1 MLFQLKWCV
10 TLRGIS
16 APQQIGRYE
25 ILGELGRGAMGVV
38 FKARDPFI
46 GRMVAVKTITTGI
59 ADNPDLLE
67 RFRREAQ
74 AAGGLQHPN
83 IVTIYE
89 MSEFE
94 GTPFIAMEYLEG
106 ASLEKTIGGQLRLP
120 LVHKLDYLVQACR
133 ALDYAHRRGVIHRDV
148 KPANIMVTSEGL
160 VKVVDFGIARI
171 VDTAK
176 TQTGVLLGT
185 LSYMSPEQVR
195 GQHADQRCDVWA
207 LGVVMYELLT
217 YRRPFDGENHAA
229 VLMSILQQEPR
240 AIREF
245 LPECPPALENL
256 VQRALRK
263 EESLRY
269 PTMEAL
275 LVDLEPIW
283 TSLQKEAVQKLVSH
297 GRELMESGKLEEA
310 SKVLRKSLS
319 IDTGNMTAKALFD
332 QVSALLGANS
342 APLVESERI
351 AGDQNRILAAVSRA
365 DKQTSEHNRGGTV
378 VATAQFDPLLTRV
391 MEPGSKQS
399 DSSNPPAQNR
409 GGQVGGTIIASSPL
423 QALGIDR
430 PAPPAAGQRSM
441 PKATPPSSTVP
452 QSPAPYGQG
461 GVAQQTDGSW
471 RQRAPIFATAGVVVL
486 LILGAAGYWGLF
498 PRHKVADEP
507 HVNLPS
513 PAPTAAPPSA
523 QPVASAAASDA
534 APSTETPT
542 APTVSIED
550 QQRRLIDQAHEAA
563 DSKDY
568 KTARVRLDEAAKLN
582 GPLNALILDL
592 RREFSDEA
600 HGAEL
605 RQVAQQEQ
613 ALWARGMKDIDA
625 GRLDDSEKS
634 LREILSLPEAGRHW
648 ADAARYVDE
657 VIPER
662 RQEEQLWAR
671 AQQESGATGPEHRI
685 NEVKILDQVLA
696 SGGIH
701 QQEARQRRDSLFSQ
715 FARENRRRNNSQA
728 SVVSASEQAQF
739 PRLEDAVDQA
749 VTQGDAKALEQLQE
763 IRPRFKSI
771 VDGGGS
777 LVPDARDYLNNV
789 LPKAQKAIETKLAS
803 AEADTLSN
811 AKFRD
816 AVKQFD
822 QAVATQNPKMLRSQ
836 VQSEFQ
842 EIANSGGPRT
852 EEAARYVN
860 EIIPAALKKI
870 AR

>member
-1 MLFQLKWCV
+1 V
-10 TLRGIS
+10 TLRGTS

-25 ILGELGRGAMGVV
+25 ILEELGRGAMGVV

-46 GRMVAVKTITTGI
+46 ERLVAVKTITTGI
-59 ADNPDLLE
+59 ADNPDLLD

-89 MSEFE
+89 MSEFD

-106 ASLEKTIGGQLRLP
+106 ESLEKTIGGQLRLP
-120 LVHKLDYLVQACR
+120 LVHKLGYLVQACR
-133 ALDYAHRRGVIHRDV
+133 ALDYAHRRGVIHRDI
-148 KPANIMVTSEGL
+148 KPANIMVTSEGV

-217 YRRPFDGENHAA
+217 YHRPFDGENHAA

-245 LPECPPALENL
+245 LPECPPALENV
-256 VQRALRK
+256 VQRTLRK
-263 EESLRY
+263 EEALRY
-269 PTMEAL
+269 PTMEAV

-283 TSLQKEAVQKLVSH
+283 TSLQKEVVQKLVSH
-297 GRELMESGKLEEA
+297 GRELMEGGRLEEA
-310 SKVLRKSLS
+310 SQVLRKSLS
-319 IDTGNMTAKALFD
+319 IDTGNVTARALFD
-332 QVSALLGANS
+332 QVNALLGANP

-351 AGDQNRILAAVSRA
+351 AGDQSRMLAPVSRA
-365 DKQTSEHNRGGTV
+365 DKQTSAHSRGGPVT
-378 VATAQFDPLLTRV
+378 ATAPFDPLLTRV
-391 MEPGSKQS
+391 MEPRGQQR
-399 DSSNPPAQNR
+399 DSFNPPGQSR
-409 GGQVGGTIIASSPL
+409 GGQVGETIFASSPM
-423 QALGIDR
+423 QALGNDR
-430 PAPPAAGQRSM
+430 PAPPAASQRSTAAKIPP
-441 PKATPPSSTVP
+441 PKSAMP
-452 QSPAPYGQG
+452 QSPTPTRRQSA
-461 GVAQQTDGSW
+461 ALRTAGSP
-471 RQRAPIFATAGVVVL
+471 QKHLPIFATAGVVVL
-486 LILGAAGYWGLF
+486 LILGTVGYWKLS
-498 PRHKVADEP
+498 PRNKVADGP
-507 HVNLPS
+507 NLNS
-513 PAPTAAPPSA
+513 PASVPTAAPPA
-523 QPVASAAASDA
+523 TQPAASAVSSTA
-534 APSTETPT
+534 APSAEAPAAPT
-542 APTVSIED
+542 ASVED
-550 QQRRLIDQAHEAA
+550 QQRHLLDLAHEAA

-568 KTARVRLDEAAKLN
+568 KAAQAHLDQAAKLN
-582 GPLNALILDL
+582 GPLNALIMNL

-613 ALWARGMKDIDA
+613 TLWTRAMKDMNA
-625 GRLDDSEKS
+625 GRFDDSEKS
-634 LREILSLPEAGRHW
+634 LREILILPEAGHHW

-657 VIPER
+657 MIPGR
-662 RQEEQLWAR
+662 RQQEQLWAR
-671 AQQESGATGPEHRI
+671 AQQESGLTGPDHRI

-696 SGGIH
+696 SGGVH

-715 FARENRRRNNSQA
+715 FARENRRRNNSPD

-749 VTQGDAKALEQLQE
+749 VTQGDAKALQQLQE

-771 VDGGGS
+771 VDGGGP
-777 LVPDARDYLNNV
+777 LVSDARDYLNNIM
-789 LPKAQKAIETKLAS
+789 PKAQNAIAAKLAN

-816 AVKQFD
+816 AVRQFD
-822 QAVATQNPKMLRSQ
+822 QGVATQNTKILRSQ
-836 VQSEFQ
+836 IRSEFQ
-842 EIANSGGPRT
+842 EIADSGGPRT
-852 EEAARYVN
+852 VEAGRYVN
-860 EIIPAALKKI
+860 VLIPAALKKI

>member
-1 MLFQLKWCV
+1 VLFQLKWCV
-10 TLRGIS
+10 TLRGTS

-25 ILGELGRGAMGVV
+25 ILDELGRGAMGVV

-46 GRMVAVKTITTGI
+46 GRLVAVKTITAGI
-59 ADNPDLLE
+59 ADDADLLA

-106 ASLEKTIGGQLRLP
+106 ASLEKTIGEQLRLP
-120 LVHKLDYLVQACR
+120 LVHKLGCLVQACR

-148 KPANIMVTSEGL
+148 KPANIMVTSDGV

-245 LPECPPALENL
+245 LPECPSALENV
-256 VQRALRK
+256 VQRTLRK
-263 EESLRY
+263 EQALRY

-283 TSLQKEAVQKLVSH
+283 ISLQKEAVQKLVSH
-297 GRELMESGKLEEA
+297 GRKLMEGGRLEEA
-310 SKVLRKSLS
+310 SEVLRKSLS
-319 IDTGNMTAKALFD
+319 IDTGNVTAKALFD
-332 QVSALLGANS
+332 QVNALLGTNP
-342 APLVESERI
+342 APLVGSEAI
-351 AGDQNRILAAVSRA
+351 AGDPNPMLAALSQA
-365 DKQTSEHNRGGTV
+365 DKQTPGHRLGGTM
-378 VATAQFDPLLTRV
+378 VATPQFDPQLTRV
-391 MEPGSKQS
+391 MEPGGKQR
-399 DSSNPPAQNR
+399 DSSGPPAQNR
-409 GGQVGGTIIASSPL
+409 GVEAGGTIFGSSPV
-423 QALGIDR
+423 QAPRSDR
-430 PAPPAAGQRSM
+430 SAPSAAGQRSTA
-441 PKATPPSSTVP
+441 PKAAQPRAATTQPPALSGRRSA
-452 QSPAPYGQG
+452 AP
-461 GVAQQTDGSW
+461 QTDA
-471 RQRAPIFATAGVVVL
+471 APRKRTTIFAAAGVVGL
-486 LILGAAGYWGLF
+486 LALGAVGYWKLT
-498 PRHKVADEP
+498 PRHEVAEEP
-507 HVNLPS
+507 RIHVPS
-513 PAPTAAPPSA
+513 SAPPETQPAPLP
-523 QPVASAAASDA
+523 AASDA
-534 APSTETPT
+534 APSAEAPA

-550 QQRRLIDQAHEAA
+550 QQRHLIDQAHEAA

-568 KTARVRLDEAAKLN
+568 RTAQARLDAASKLN
-582 GPLNALILDL
+582 GPLNVTIVDL
-592 RREFSDEA
+592 RREFSDQA

-605 RQVAQQEQ
+605 RRVAQQEQ
-613 ALWARGMKDIDA
+613 TIWARAMKDFDA

-634 LREILSLPEAGRHW
+634 LREILTLPEAGRHW
-648 ADAARYVDE
+648 TDAAKYVDE

-662 RQEEQLWAR
+662 RQQEQLWAR
-671 AQQESGATGPEHRI
+671 ARQESGVTGPDHRI
-685 NEVKILDQVLA
+685 NEIKILDQVMA
-696 SGGIH
+696 SGGVH
-701 QQEARQRRDSLFSQ
+701 QHEARQRRDSLFSQ

-728 SVVSASEQAQF
+728 SVVSAAEQAQF
-739 PRLEDAVDQA
+739 PRLQDGFDLA

-763 IRPRFKSI
+763 MRPRFKSI
-771 VDGGGS
+771 VDGGS
-777 LVPDARDYLNNV
+777 PLVPDARDYLNNL
-789 LPKAQKAIETKLAS
+789 LPRAQKVIEAKLAN
-803 AEADTLSN
+803 AEADTLFN

-816 AVKQFD
+816 AVKEFD
-822 QAVATQNPKMLRSQ
+822 QAVATQNSKMLRSRI
-836 VQSEFQ
+836 QSEFQ
-842 EIANSGGPRT
+842 EISSSGGPRT
-852 EEAARYVN
+852 QEAERYINVL
-860 EIIPAALKKI
+860 IPAALKKI
-870 AR
+870 SR